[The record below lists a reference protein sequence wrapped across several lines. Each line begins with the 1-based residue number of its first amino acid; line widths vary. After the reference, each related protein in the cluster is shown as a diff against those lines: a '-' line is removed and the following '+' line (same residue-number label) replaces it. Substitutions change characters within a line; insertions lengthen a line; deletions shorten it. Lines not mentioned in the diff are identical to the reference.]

1 MSNRKTEPEHP
12 GGSLIKALHQVI
24 NTVRIHQDNN
34 QLVKESVAEFHRV
47 VSGMSKEEDL
57 QIQIWRGR
65 FYIQGEKLLYRKET
79 FPIINEMLEYF
90 PQRGL
95 GGLHFLPAFT
105 EALPEDLIAFTR
117 LLNDSV
123 SQEDPPEWLDK
134 MLREKGFS
142 WVKVLRE
149 QKESPPDLVLKRKEK
164 AKQVYIDAVVTVK
177 EVANKISHQGIAGV
191 RKARRLAQTMV
202 DLVEEDDTLLLG
214 LTTIRDYDD
223 YTYTHSVNVALLCL
237 CLGKR
242 FGLSHIFLEQLAIS
256 GLFHDLGKVEVS
268 KDILM
273 KPGKLSTDEWEEM
286 KKHPLTGVRNILR
299 LHASPNLKSR
309 TVLGPFEHHLNIDLS
324 GYPKT
329 HFAKNL
335 SLFGQILHIADTYDA
350 LTSQRGY
357 RPRTFTPDE
366 ALRIMWAEAGKKFD
380 SLLLKCFINMM
391 GLYPI
396 GTILELDSGEMG
408 LVVDYPDESE
418 RTRPLVMLLV
428 DDGTGNLVR
437 GETVDLAA
445 EELKEGTPAREILR
459 GIHPSSLGIQ
469 PSLFFLEDVNQKR
482 KLI

>member
-1 MSNRKTEPEHP
+1 VSKKKKESEHL
-12 GGSLIKALHQVI
+12 GGSIIKTLHQVI
-24 NTVRIHQDNN
+24 KAVKIHQDNN
-34 QLVKESVAEFHRV
+34 QMVKESVSELHRF
-47 VSGMSKEEDL
+47 VSEMSEQEDL

-95 GGLHFLPAFT
+95 EGLHFLPAFT
-105 EALPEDLIAFTR
+105 EAEPDDLILFTR
-117 LLNDSV
+117 LLNNSV
-123 SQEDPPEWLDK
+123 SQGNPPQWLEK
-134 MLREKGFS
+134 MLQEKGFS

-149 QKESPPDLVLKRKEK
+149 QKESPPDLVLQRKEK
-164 AKQVYIDAVVTVK
+164 AKKAYIDAVVTVK
-177 EVANKISHQGIAGV
+177 EVANKVSHQGIAGV

-242 FGLSHIFLEQLAIS
+242 LGLSHILLEQLAIS

-273 KPGKLSTDEWEEM
+273 KPGKLNKDEWTEM

-299 LHASPNLKSR
+299 LNASRNLKSR
-309 TVLGPFEHHLNIDLS
+309 TVLGPFEHHLNTDLS

-335 SLFGQILHIADTYDA
+335 SLFGQILRIADTYDA

-366 ALRIMWAEAGKKFD
+366 ALRMMWAESGKKFD
-380 SLLLKCFINMM
+380 SLLLKSFINMM

-428 DDGTGNLVR
+428 DDGTGNLMR

-445 EELKEGTPAREILR
+445 EEMKKGAPRREILR

-469 PSLFFLEDVNQKR
+469 PSLFFLEDVN
-482 KLI
+482 

>member
-1 MSNRKTEPEHP
+1 MPKRKTESEHL
-12 GGSLIKALHQVI
+12 GGRCIRALHHLL
-24 NTVRIHQDNN
+24 NTVQIHQDNN
-34 QLVKESVAEFHRV
+34 QLVKESSAAFHRV
-47 VSGMSKEEDL
+47 VSLMSEGEDL
-57 QIQIWRGR
+57 KIQIWRGR

-95 GGLHFLPAFT
+95 EGFHFLSPFT
-105 EALPEDLIAFTR
+105 DVAPDDLTTFAH
-117 LLNDSV
+117 LLNDSLID
-123 SQEDPPEWLDK
+123 ENPPEWLEK
-134 MLREKGFS
+134 TLKEKGLS
-142 WVKVLRE
+142 WVNALKE
-149 QKESPPDLVLKRKEK
+149 QKKEPPSLVLKRKER
-164 AKQVYIDAVVTVK
+164 AKQAYIDAVVTVK
-177 EVANKISHQGIAGV
+177 EVADKVSHQGAAGV

-202 DLVEEDDTLLLG
+202 DLVREDDTLLLG

-242 FGLSHIFLEQLAIS
+242 LGLSHIFLEQLAIS

-273 KPGKLSTDEWEEM
+273 KPGTLSGEEWEEM
-286 KKHPLTGVRNILR
+286 RKHPLTGVRRILW
-299 LHASPNLKSR
+299 LHASRTLKMR
-309 TVLGPFEHHLNIDLS
+309 TILGPFEHHLNADLS
-324 GYPKT
+324 GYPET
-329 HFAKNL
+329 HFVQQV

-350 LTSQRGY
+350 LTSERGY

-366 ALRIMWAEAGKKFD
+366 ALRMMWAEAGKKFD
-380 SLLLKCFINMM
+380 ALLLKSFINMM

-418 RTRPLVMLLV
+418 RTRPLIMLLA
-428 DDGTGNLVR
+428 DDGKGGYTR

-445 EELKEGTPAREILR
+445 EELKKGTTAREILR

-469 PSLFFLEDVNQKR
+469 PSLFFLEDVN
-482 KLI
+482 

>member
-1 MSNRKTEPEHP
+1 MSKRKTEPEHL
-12 GGSLIKALHQVI
+12 GGSLIRTFHQLIKAVK
-24 NTVRIHQDNN
+24 IHQDNN
-34 QLVKESVAEFHRV
+34 QLVIESVAELHRL
-47 VSGMSKEEDL
+47 VSEMSEQQDL

-65 FYIQGEKLLYRKET
+65 FFIQGEKILYRKET

-95 GGLHFLPAFT
+95 EGLHFLPTFT
-105 EALPEDLIAFTR
+105 EAATEDLIPFTR
-117 LLNDSV
+117 LLNNSV
-123 SQEDPPEWLDK
+123 SRDNPPQWLEQ
-134 MLREKGFS
+134 MLEEKGFS
-142 WVKVLRE
+142 WVKLLKE
-149 QKESPPDLVLKRKEK
+149 QKDSPPDIVLKRKEK
-164 AKQVYIDAVVTVK
+164 AKRAYIDAVVTVK
-177 EVANKISHQGIAGV
+177 EVANKVSRRGIAGV

-242 FGLSHIFLEQLAIS
+242 LGFSHILLEQLTIS

-273 KPGKLSTDEWEEM
+273 KPGKLNRDEWTEM

-299 LHASPNLKSR
+299 LHASRNLKSR
-309 TVLGPFEHHLNIDLS
+309 TVLGPFEHHLNVDLS

-335 SLFGQILHIADTYDA
+335 SIFGQILRIADTYDA

-366 ALRIMWAEAGKKFD
+366 ALRIMWAESGTKFD
-380 SLLLKCFINMM
+380 SLFLKSFINMM
-391 GLYPI
+391 GLYPV
-396 GTILELDSGEMG
+396 GTILELDSDEMG

-418 RTRPLVMLLV
+418 RTRPLIMLLV
-428 DDGTGNLVR
+428 DDGKGRYTR
-437 GETVDLAA
+437 GQTVDLAA
-445 EELKEGTPAREILR
+445 EEMKEGSSARKILR

-469 PSLFFLEDVNQKR
+469 PSIFFLEDVN
-482 KLI
+482 